1 MFWTWRK
8 YLSLTL
14 SFSVLAMGAVLY
26 SQKIQEKTSKVK
38 SADRYWAETGLNAE
52 SLESLLSPASCASS
66 ERYFLAC
73 VNSISSVASR
83 YNLTLDLAGKLVSH
97 QSQKSVA
104 TSEKAQ
110 LELWQK
116 HYQSAPVQ
124 VASIDFISVWNELA
138 ESYIPADQMAM
149 AIGNGL
155 NGFMS
160 VLRDPHTY
168 LMPVSQFK
176 EVVSKAEARS
186 ANLGLYLGVRNQQ
199 FVLRKVVGESPA
211 AQAGLKKGDILLE
224 VNGQKTAGL
233 LQARV
238 SELLKGEIGDVLK
251 LKIQRDGKTQ
261 RIQLTRREMKTSVV
275 SIQIIDGAKP
285 VAIVG
290 LNKFAKKSC
299 EHVKSAIE
307 VVNKSPAQGLLL
319 DLRDN
324 PGGYMEEAAC
334 IVSLFV
340 GPDKKIMEV
349 RYLDSEKPSEVY
361 YGGEDQIYSKPLAVL
376 VNSTSA
382 SASEIVAGALRDLKR
397 AVVVGER
404 TFGKGSFQEGEL
416 WEKNKSIALF
426 ETKGFYYLP
435 SGVSPQIVGVKP
447 DVEVEFDSIRSQR
460 EQELYMFPLKA
471 PGRNLDQKSRLAYE
485 GCLQKNE
492 ATSSEDLQMTTAK
505 QLLFCVPSVAR
516 AAL

>member
-38 SADRYWAETGLNAE
+38 SVDSYWAETGLSAD

-73 VNSISSVASR
+73 VNAILNAANR
-83 YNLTLDLAGKLVSH
+83 YNLSLDFSGNLVPH
-97 QSQKSVA
+97 QSQTTMA
-104 TSEKAQ
+104 TSEKSQ
-110 LELWQK
+110 LEEWQRR
-116 HYQSAPVQ
+116 YSSAPQ
-124 VASIDFISVWNELA
+124 IATIDFLSTWNEL
-138 ESYIPADQMAM
+138 EENHIPEAQRAM

-168 LMPVSQFK
+168 LMPVKQFK

-186 ANLGLYLGVRNQQ
+186 TNLGFFLGVKNQQ
-199 FVLRKVVGESPA
+199 FVLRKVVGDSPA
-211 AQAGLKKGDILLE
+211 AHAGLKKGDVLLE

-238 SELLKGEIGDVLK
+238 SELLRGEVGEVLK
-251 LKIQRDGKTQ
+251 LKIKRDGRTQ
-261 RIQLTRREMKTSVV
+261 RIQLVRREVKTSVV

-340 GPDKKIMEV
+340 GPEKKIMEV
-349 RYLDSEKPSEVY
+349 RYLDSSKPSEVFF
-361 YGGEDQIYSKPLAVL
+361 GGEDKIYSKPLAVL

-416 WEKNKSIALF
+416 WEKNKNIALF

-447 DVEVEFDSIRSQR
+447 DVEVEFDSIRAQR

-471 PGRNLDQKSRLAYE
+471 PGRNLDQKSTLAYE
-485 GCLQKNE
+485 GCLQKQDT
-492 ATSSEDLQMTTAK
+492 ASSEDLQMTTAK

>member
-14 SFSVLAMGAVLY
+14 SFSVLAMGTILY
-26 SQKIQEKTSKVK
+26 SQKIQEKASKVK
-38 SADRYWAETGLNAE
+38 SVDSYWAETGLSAE
-52 SLESLLSPASCASS
+52 SLEALLSPASCASS

-73 VNSISSVASR
+73 VNSILSAASR
-83 YNLTLDLAGKLVSH
+83 YNLTLDFAGNLVPH
-97 QSQKSVA
+97 RSQITTA
-104 TSEKAQ
+104 TSERSQ
-110 LELWQK
+110 LEQWQ
-116 HYQSAPVQ
+116 VQ
-124 VASIDFISVWNELA
+124 YNLKGATIDFLSTWNELVEA
-138 ESYIPADQMAM
+138 HIPEEQRAI
-149 AIGNGL
+149 AIGSGL

-168 LMPVSQFK
+168 LMPVNQFK

-186 ANLGLYLGVRNQQ
+186 TNLGFFLGVKDQQ
-199 FVLRKVVGESPA
+199 FVLRKVIGESPA
-211 AQAGLKKGDILLE
+211 AQAGLKRGDVLLE
-224 VNGQKTAGL
+224 VNGQKTGGL

-238 SELLKGEIGDVLK
+238 SELLKGEIGEILS
-251 LKIQRDGKTQ
+251 LKIKRDGKT
-261 RIQLTRREMKTSVV
+261 RNIQMTRREVKTSVV
-275 SIQIIDGAKP
+275 SIQVIDGAKP
-285 VAIVG
+285 VAVIG
-290 LNKFAKKSC
+290 LNKFAKNSC
-299 EHVKSAIE
+299 EHVKAAIN

-340 GPDKKIMEV
+340 GPDKKIMEI
-349 RYLDSEKPSEVY
+349 RYLDSAKSSEVY

-382 SASEIVAGALRDLKR
+382 SASEIVAGALRDLNR
-397 AVVVGER
+397 AVVVGEK

-416 WEKNKSIALF
+416 WEKNKKIALF

-447 DVEVEFDSIRSQR
+447 DVEVEFDSIRSPR

-471 PGRNLDQKSRLAYE
+471 PGKGSSQKSTLAYE
-485 GCLQKNE
+485 GCLQKQE
-492 ATSSEDLQMTTAK
+492 VALSEDLQMNTAK
-505 QLLFCVPSVAR
+505 QLLFCIPSVAR